1 MNRIKVIV
9 VRVYLTES
17 EKLVKTLIDY
27 LKNQANI
34 RGITVF
40 RGISGYRET
49 GSCSASWI
57 DLSLHLPI
65 TLEFFDQVD
74 KINPALE
81 YLAEHVKPEHIIF
94 WEAYANAKAYK

>member
-40 RGISGYRET
+40 RGISGYGET
-49 GSCSASWI
+49 GSRSAS
-57 DLSLHLPI
+57 
-65 TLEFFDQVD
+65 
-74 KINPALE
+74 
-81 YLAEHVKPEHIIF
+81 
-94 WEAYANAKAYK
+94 